1 MLLELG
7 LACMVFSL
15 GPLLRVVHPACY
27 VACSSLLF
35 PIYTVEP
42 FYSWNEGT
50 TLIIGRHFFPHWN
63 KDNSTDTHFLLPHWF
78 FSLSFFLS
86 SFPLTPHL
94 PLFLSLL
101 SSSRSLSLCILQLVI
116 LDWLGRLAESGA
128 DVHGRNGPHNHHINW
143 HCLAKWPSNR
153 LHNAHPLLVRRQSRQ
168 TRKLWL
174 WRATSTDSFREAVHL
189 LPVWTCFLQQYSLLG
204 WLGGGVCVQTLGGR
218 SDRL

>member
-50 TLIIGRHFFPHWN
+50 TLIIGHHFFPHWN

-78 FSLSFFLS
+78 F
-86 SFPLTPHL
+86 
-94 PLFLSLL
+94 
-101 SSSRSLSLCILQLVI
+101 SLSLCILQLVI

-189 LPVWTCFLQQYSLLG
+189 LSVWTCFLQQYSLLG
-204 WLGGGVCVQTLGGR
+204 WLGGGVCVQALRGR
-218 SDRL
+218 PDRL